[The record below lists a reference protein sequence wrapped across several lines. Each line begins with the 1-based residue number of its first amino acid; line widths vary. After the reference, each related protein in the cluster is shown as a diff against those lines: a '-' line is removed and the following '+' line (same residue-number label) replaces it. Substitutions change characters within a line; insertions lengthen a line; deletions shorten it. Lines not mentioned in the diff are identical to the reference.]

1 MERPLQETPTTA
13 LTDQLVDPHQTA
25 HDALT
30 SDSQRGI
37 GTRIKERIKPTA
49 TEIMGKID
57 ETMPDREEAQRVGQT
72 VMSAMKQTWQTV
84 RQKSPEF
91 LKAHKRE
98 IILGLGTYATGRIAA
113 GKSMGKSE
121 MKIPMR
127 AKALSKI
134 QALPTEAK
142 SKIHE
147 MTE

>member
-1 MERPLQETPTTA
+1 MERPLQETLTKT
-13 LTDQLVDPHQTA
+13 LTDQLIDPHQTA

-30 SDSQRGI
+30 SDNQRGI

-49 TEIMGKID
+49 TDLMGKID
-57 ETMPDREEAQRVGQT
+57 ETMPDIEEAQRVGHT
-72 VMSAMKQTWQTV
+72 VMGSMKETWQTV

-98 IILGLGTYATGRIAA
+98 IIVGIGAYATGRIAA
-113 GKSMGKSE
+113 GKSIEKSE

-134 QALPTEAK
+134 QALSTEAK
-142 SKIHE
+142 SKFHE